1 MYVWA
6 YVIHA
11 VYIYNIIYIYI
22 LHMGVV
28 CEITCA
34 SASCACVCVWV
45 HACVCSFVCA
55 CACIRMCTLP
65 RMHGCMWVGMW
76 AGVRRVGMQ
85 VRMHVHDKYM
95 FVCVW
100 MGGWMDSQ
108 ISRYRHIY
116 IYIYVCVC
124 VSSVLKS

>member
-1 MYVWA
+1 
-6 YVIHA
+6 
-11 VYIYNIIYIYI
+11 
-22 LHMGVV
+22 
-28 CEITCA
+28 
-34 SASCACVCVWV
+34 
-45 HACVCSFVCA
+45 
-55 CACIRMCTLP
+55 
-65 RMHGCMWVGMW
+65 
-76 AGVRRVGMQ
+76 MQ

-116 IYIYVCVC
+116 MCVC